1 MQWIDNQK
9 LRQIS
14 ARINTLDLADL
25 RLDCRLEL
33 FATIS
38 SSSANQD
45 INNRIPLPIEKSLNN
60 ELRSSP
66 HLLKASPLG
75 PLSAQHSR
83 QLLVT
88 LIGAL
93 NDTFPDYQFNT
104 LSPDHFVKKEDPAEV
119 VSNNT
124 TTPIIS
130 VIATPM
136 SSSGEVNQYFGTSLD
151 LAQPGLVAE
160 LWGAVQSCVSFID
173 TEVYE
178 LVDDLSLLTAADDD
192 SGSHLWQ
199 FHYFFNDNKHKR
211 LLLFAVKATSR
222 YVHGHTT
229 GSEADDEDD
238 DMMQPGEGLYSSPTS
253 ARGYYSSSDSERSG
267 MGGEGSAVGPST
279 GNAGHHHRIIKRS
292 RQNGRLASYDQR
304 SDDQQSSIWSQTS
317 RRI

>member
-1 MQWIDNQK
+1 CRVAGILFLPLPLPSSSYRHYYQDDYLDNTEDTIMQWIDNQK

-38 SSSANQD
+38 SSSTNQD

-66 HLLKASPLG
+66 HLFKASPLG

-119 VSNNT
+119 VS
-124 TTPIIS
+124 
-130 VIATPM
+130 
-136 SSSGEVNQYFGTSLD
+136 EVNQYFGTSLD

-199 FHYFFNDNKHKR
+199 FHYFFNDNKHKSNNDTIQ
-211 LLLFAVKATSR
+211 K
-222 YVHGHTT
+222 
-229 GSEADDEDD
+229 
-238 DMMQPGEGLYSSPTS
+238 
-253 ARGYYSSSDSERSG
+253 
-267 MGGEGSAVGPST
+267 
-279 GNAGHHHRIIKRS
+279 
-292 RQNGRLASYDQR
+292 
-304 SDDQQSSIWSQTS
+304 
-317 RRI
+317 